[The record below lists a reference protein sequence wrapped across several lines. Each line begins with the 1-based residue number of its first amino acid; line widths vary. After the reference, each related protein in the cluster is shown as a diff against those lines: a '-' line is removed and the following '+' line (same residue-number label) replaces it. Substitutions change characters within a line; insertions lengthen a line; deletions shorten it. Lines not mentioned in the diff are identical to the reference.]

1 MEVWSLLT
9 ALLLCYVFCLTD
21 ALARNTMDQPSDDYS
36 VASKTTPTPLTT
48 STSTSPEP
56 TQTSPSIEQNASDV
70 GVFQEV
76 TDFALNFLSAS
87 SNERLL
93 GVFALLTLMTYIILG
108 RIGLL
113 LIGVV
118 LGILLHASWEGT
130 HEHGDEGSWKL
141 KKRKELSLEVSR
153 RLLDWPKPVASV
165 GSSIANDTV
174 SVAAPEDLSAKDLDY
189 ATFQPASAAAL
200 RLLTDAVVQD
210 YVK

>member
-1 MEVWSLLT
+1 MEVWSFLT
-9 ALLLCYVFCLTD
+9 ARLLCYVFCPTD
-21 ALARNTMDQPSDDYS
+21 ALARNTMDRPSDDYS

-48 STSTSPEP
+48 STSPDR
-56 TQTSPSIEQNASDV
+56 TQASPSIERNASDV
-70 GVFQEV
+70 GIFQEV
-76 TDFALNFLSAS
+76 ADFVLNFLSTS

-93 GVFALLTLMTYIILG
+93 GVFVLLTLMTYIILG

-113 LIGVV
+113 LIGVA
-118 LGILLHASWEGT
+118 LGILLHASWEGS
-130 HEHGDEGSWKL
+130 HEQGDEGPRKL

-153 RLLDWPKPVASV
+153 RLLDWPKPAALV
-165 GSSIANDTV
+165 GSSVEDDTV

-189 ATFQPASAAAL
+189 ATFQPATAAAL